1 MLVFLIFALLFESSV
16 FSLPFVFIT
25 LLFFAVTSQSRRVF
39 LFALIS
45 GIILDAMMVRTIG
58 SSSLFFCTFL
68 FLVFLYQRKFE
79 ITSVY
84 FVLVATGAGTFI
96 YGSLFGMPHIWSYV
110 IASCLFAMLLCAV
123 LLRRFKKSSENMA
136 Y

>member
-1 MLVFLIFALLFESSV
+1 MLALLVFALLFESSV

-25 LLFFAVTSQSRRVF
+25 LLLFAVISQSRRVF
-39 LFALIS
+39 LSALIS

-58 SSSLFFCTFL
+58 ASSLFFCTFL

-84 FVLVATGAGTFI
+84 FVLVATGMGAFV
-96 YGSLFGMPHIWSYV
+96 YGVLFGMPHIWSYV